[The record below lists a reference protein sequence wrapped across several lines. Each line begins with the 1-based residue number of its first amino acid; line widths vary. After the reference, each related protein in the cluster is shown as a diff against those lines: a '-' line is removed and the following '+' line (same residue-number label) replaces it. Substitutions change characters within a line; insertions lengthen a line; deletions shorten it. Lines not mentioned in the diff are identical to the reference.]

1 MSESDCAT
9 ILGELIINYICMSVF
24 SINIEAE

>member
-9 ILGELIINYICMSVF
+9 ILGELIINYTCMSLF
-24 SINIEAE
+24 SI